1 MSWFMAGAAA
11 VTAVTAYTSAQ
22 SQKSAAIKQGNAVSL
37 AEGKAIVRERLNQT
51 IRNSY
56 NTGLAQMQ
64 LGLEKRRM
72 SQQGADISAA
82 SLAAKG
88 NADALSAASGSIG
101 ASVQAVASD
110 INQKADSALD
120 MTRDSFE
127 MSVINYNNDLDAMVM
142 NTDQSAPQ
150 PRKNEY
156 IGPSDGAI
164 LGQSLMAGAS
174 QFASSYA
181 MRNMQLGLG
190 NKPNVPSS
198 AGGGSLSLGVSE
210 SQIASAWGYS
220 PKF

>member
-11 VTAVTAYTSAQ
+11 VTAVTTYTGAQ

-72 SQQGADISAA
+72 IQQGADISAA
-82 SLAAKG
+82 ALAAKG

-101 ASVQAVASD
+101 ASVQAVAAD

-120 MTRDSFE
+120 MTRDAFE

-156 IGPSDGAI
+156 IGPSDGAL
-164 LGQSLMAGAS
+164 LGQSLMAGVS

-181 MRNMQLGLG
+181 MRHMQLGLG

-198 AGGGSLSLGVSE
+198 SGGGSLSLGVSE

>member
-11 VTAVTAYTSAQ
+11 VTAVTTYTGAQ

-72 SQQGADISAA
+72 IQQGADISAA
-82 SLAAKG
+82 ALAAKG

-101 ASVQAVASD
+101 ASVQAVAAD

-120 MTRDSFE
+120 MTRDAFE

-164 LGQSLMAGAS
+164 LGQSLMSGVS

-181 MRNMQLGLG
+181 MRHMQLGLG

-198 AGGGSLSLGVSE
+198 SGGGSLSLGVSE

>member
-11 VTAVTAYTSAQ
+11 VTAVTAYTGAQ

-101 ASVQAVASD
+101 ASVQAVAAD